1 MKNMMRINI
10 NKATTF
16 LPLKKINKASRT
28 AEGRLNLA
36 REMNDKFCDSVIK
49 NMDDGKITLPAFVRL
64 LKKATGAK
72 IDIKGT
78 RLPAGQGFV
87 AHKLD
92 NANTMSG
99 YFFGLPFAY
108 EEKFI
113 NMSTLKRALKHSQ
126 ELFTEITNP
135 KIFAR
140 IASMMNKGTD
150 TLNMLKFF
158 SQKVNVKGKLL
169 KKDLQEF
176 LKPMSLDEKIDNLQ
190 ALRHNILHSQNCD
203 KFSKHYMQKMNN
215 NPKFN
220 GKFGE
225 NAINDNRFLY
235 QEKLEMLNQELA
247 KTLQK
252 ARAKK

>member
-16 LPLKKINKASRT
+16 LPLKKLNKASRT

-99 YFFGLPFAY
+99 YFFGLPFAF

-113 NMSTLKRALKHSQ
+113 NMSTLKRALKYSQ
-126 ELFTEITNP
+126 EVFTEITNP
-135 KIFAR
+135 KIYAR
-140 IASMMNKGTD
+140 TASMENKGID
-150 TLNMLKFF
+150 TSNVTKFF

-190 ALRHNILHSQNCD
+190 ALRHSILHSQNYD

-225 NAINDNRFLY
+225 DAINDNHFLY

-252 ARAKK
+252 ARAKN

>member
-1 MKNMMRINI
+1 MRINI

-99 YFFGLPFAY
+99 YFFGLPFAF

-113 NMSTLKRALKHSQ
+113 NMSTLKRALKYSQ
-126 ELFTEITNP
+126 EVFTEITNP
-135 KIFAR
+135 KIYAR
-140 IASMMNKGTD
+140 MASMENKGID
-150 TLNMLKFF
+150 TSNVTKFF

-190 ALRHNILHSQNCD
+190 ALRHSILHSQNCD

-225 NAINDNRFLY
+225 DAINDNRFLY

-252 ARAKK
+252 ARAKN